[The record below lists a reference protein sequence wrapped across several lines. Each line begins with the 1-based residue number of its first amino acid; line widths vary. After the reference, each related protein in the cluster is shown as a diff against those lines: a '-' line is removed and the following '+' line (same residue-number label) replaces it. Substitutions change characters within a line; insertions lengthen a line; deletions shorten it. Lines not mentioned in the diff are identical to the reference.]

1 MKRRLSIRRIIA
13 ISLKEVRHVL
23 RDPFTLG
30 VALAIP
36 FLLVTVFG
44 FAIDFDIRD
53 LHITVFDSDHS
64 YSSRALSETFSNS
77 GYFTAE
83 NSNLAADPVKELTG
97 ERASSVL
104 IIPHN
109 FERDIERNSGARVQI
124 LIDGTD
130 NSTIGPIMGYLYG
143 IGNSAAKKILK
154 NPPEERLKIV
164 PRYQFN
170 SGLKTNWFIVPGL
183 SVVVMAILS
192 ILLTA
197 LTISREW
204 EVGSMELLLSTPVRP
219 SEIIIGKIAPY
230 LGLGIVGAA
239 FVYISARL
247 IFGIPFRGSHLL
259 LIIGS
264 VIFLSTYLSLGLII
278 SVTLR
283 KQQLATQASILI
295 GLLPSLLLSGF
306 IFSRE
311 NMSAFWQYFTAI
323 FPATWFMV
331 ISRALYLKGSSLAE
345 LAKPFLILLGMSF
358 VLISIAV
365 KKFKGDLEA

>member
-1 MKRRLSIRRIIA
+1 MRRGISIRRIRA
-13 ISLKEVRHVL
+13 VSLKEIRHVM

-30 VALAIP
+30 VALGIP

-44 FAIDFDIRD
+44 FAIDFDVKN
-53 LHITVFDSDHS
+53 LKLTVFDSDHS
-64 YSSRALSETFSNS
+64 YSSRALSQTFSNS
-77 GYFTAE
+77 GYFKE
-83 NSNLAADPVKELTG
+83 RVSELSDDPVRELTS

-109 FERDIERNSGARVQI
+109 FERDLAREGGAKAQI

-143 IGNSAAKKILK
+143 IGNSAAKKIIE
-154 NPPEERLKIV
+154 NPPVERLKIE
-164 PRYQFN
+164 PRYKFN
-170 SGLKTNWFIVPGL
+170 SALKTNWFIVPGL

-197 LTISREW
+197 LTVSREW

-219 SEIIIGKIAPY
+219 SEILLGKIAPY
-230 LGLGIVGAA
+230 LALGMVGAG
-239 FVYISARL
+239 FIYFSARV
-247 IFGIPFRGSHLL
+247 IFGIPFLGSLTL

-264 VIFLSTYLSLGLII
+264 LIFLSTYLSLGLIV

-283 KQQLATQASILI
+283 KQQVATQASILL

-311 NMSAFWQYFTAI
+311 NMPVFFQYFTAI
-323 FPATWFMV
+323 FPATWFMI
-331 ISRALYLKGSSLAE
+331 ISRALYLKGSGLLA
-345 LAKPFLILLGMSF
+345 LAKPFLILLGMSI
-358 VLISIAV
+358 LLMSIAV
-365 KKFKGDLEA
+365 KKFKGDLEP